1 MIMDRRTQRQGA
13 QTAAALGL
21 DIFFPCCDG
30 RYRNAL
36 RHVLPNTRCAS
47 LTARSPDGQSPVENE
62 AETSWPRIEKTWKIE
77 CELNCWSYGN
87 VLSLPSPA
95 SAGMGWWIT
104 TTLTDG
110 IAAPVDSGFRVWAH
124 EFYEP
129 GRKRW
134 RGEEE
139 PDTRLSR
146 MEAEWVSKHLI
157 NKTGFSSSRAR
168 AHGTRPLPSSLR

>member
-1 MIMDRRTQRQGA
+1 MAQDRED
-13 QTAAALGL
+13 L
-21 DIFFPCCDG
+21 
-30 RYRNAL
+30 
-36 RHVLPNTRCAS
+36 
-47 LTARSPDGQSPVENE
+47 ENRVR
-62 AETSWPRIEKTWKIE
+62 AE
-77 CELNCWSYGN
+77 LLSYGN

-146 MEAEWVSKHLI
+146 ME
-157 NKTGFSSSRAR
+157 
-168 AHGTRPLPSSLR
+168 PSGCRNTS